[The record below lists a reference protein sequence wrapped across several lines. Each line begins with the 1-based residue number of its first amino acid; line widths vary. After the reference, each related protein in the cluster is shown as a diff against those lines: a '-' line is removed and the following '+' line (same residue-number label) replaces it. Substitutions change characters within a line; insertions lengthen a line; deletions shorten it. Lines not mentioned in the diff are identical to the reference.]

1 MKKILNED
9 VTNVVEEMLAGYL
22 TAYKRY
28 YKKIG
33 DYNAFRYK
41 GNRKGKVALVI
52 GGGSGH
58 EPLFSGYCGAGL
70 ADAVACGNI
79 CASPNPELIYETAK
93 AVDQGKGCLLYTSD
107 AADD

>member
-1 MKKILNED
+1 MKKILNAD
-9 VTNVVEEMLAGYL
+9 VSNVVEEMLAGYL
-22 TAYKRY
+22 WAYKKY

-33 DYNAFRYK
+33 DYNAFQYRA
-41 GNRKGKVALVI
+41 GRKDKVALVI

-79 CASPNPELIYETAK
+79 CASPIFL
-93 AVDQGKGCLLYTSD
+93 
-107 AADD
+107 